1 MASLLSRQQ
10 PVHFIGIGGIGMSAL
25 ALILA
30 KRGQRVSGSEP
41 KSSPIVK
48 QLSDLGVEV
57 FPEQTAST
65 ITTLTTGEAAA
76 PQVVVSSAIPEH
88 NPELKAAREQ
98 GLTVLHRSDVLAAL
112 IDEQPAIAVAGSHGK
127 TTTSTVITT
136 LLAAAGEDPTAV
148 IGGVVPCYG
157 SNGHAGEGR
166 LLVAEADESD
176 G

>member
-1 MASLLSRQQ
+1 MASLLNRQK

-48 QLSDLGVEV
+48 QLGDLGVLV
-57 FPEQTAST
+57 FSEQTAST
-65 ITTLTTGEAAA
+65 ITTLTTSRTEA

-88 NPELKAAREQ
+88 NPELKAARDH

-112 IDEQPAIAVAGSHGK
+112 IDEQPSITVAGSHGK
-127 TTTSTVITT
+127 TTTSTVNH
-136 LLAAAGEDPTAV
+136 AAG
-148 IGGVVPCYG
+148 
-157 SNGHAGEGR
+157 SSR
-166 LLVAEADESD
+166 
-176 G
+176 

>member
-76 PQVVVSSAIPEH
+76 PQVVVSSAI
-88 NPELKAAREQ
+88 L
-98 GLTVLHRSDVLAAL
+98 S
-112 IDEQPAIAVAGSHGK
+112 
-127 TTTSTVITT
+127 TT
-136 LLAAAGEDPTAV
+136 P
-148 IGGVVPCYG
+148 
-157 SNGHAGEGR
+157 N
-166 LLVAEADESD
+166 
-176 G
+176 